1 MIQKE
6 GVLEH
11 SEDQKNIQVSVAS
24 LGRLVHN
31 HRAPASPV
39 GEVVAW
45 GEDTWP

>member
-1 MIQKE
+1 M
-6 GVLEH
+6 
-11 SEDQKNIQVSVAS
+11 VAS
-24 LGRLVHN
+24 FSLLVHN